1 MDTEYNS
8 ILTKG
13 AAIVKIQGSTLLLS
27 TLTSHSAS
35 HTATAQLRPFYH
47 FHFLALEN
55 RPRVSENPIAGI
67 VQWFDPEKGYG
78 FIRPST
84 EERDAFVHMSAV
96 EELGLNTLHEGQ
108 TVEYDLVTIR
118 GKTSA
123 VNLKVER

>member
-1 MDTEYNS
+1 
-8 ILTKG
+8 
-13 AAIVKIQGSTLLLS
+13 
-27 TLTSHSAS
+27 
-35 HTATAQLRPFYH
+35 
-47 FHFLALEN
+47 
-55 RPRVSENPIAGI
+55 VSENPIAGI

-84 EERDAFVHMSAV
+84 GERDAFVHMSAV